1 MIKNLKDNAQDN
13 IMAVIVAFVT
23 LFAIS
28 FQHYFSKFISPETPL
43 MNIGGI
49 PFQHIEFVSI
59 LFTVAMLLG
68 VIVSQFLLKEK
79 IFKLVPI
86 CIALLGFIAI
96 FIGMFTVDFFQKIA
110 PTMRISHVIMTASRL
125 NGIILS
131 VSGIFVGIILSAV
144 MNHTKRII
152 HALVLALILTIF
164 AYSLNAFS
172 TVYIVLGVAIV
183 ILAIVYGYI
192 GVKNNSVKLPS
203 ENRILSVK
211 IIDKISPI
219 IIGGI
224 ISYFFVYGYY
234 YFINTVG
241 LSPIVFAVTSITAGI
256 IWLLFSSITIHKY
269 AKIVCALLVIAL
281 FIANACF
288 PTISLLLVSIICGA
302 ALLGMCNNKEK
313 KEIYS
318 LICSCTGAI
327 IFAII
332 AMVVNHYMAE
342 ITKFSSNRIVYEP
355 SVYGFLILLGMI
367 IIRVI
372 IDYLRLFINT
382 KSKLTQLST
391 EKDN

>member
-1 MIKNLKDNAQDN
+1 MIKNLKDKSQDN
-13 IMAVIVAFVT
+13 VMAVIVAFVT
-23 LFAIS
+23 VFALS
-28 FQHYFSKFISPETPL
+28 FQYYFSKFISPETPL

-59 LFTVAMLLG
+59 LFTVAMLIG

-96 FIGMFTVDFFQKIA
+96 FIGMFTVDFFQKLA

-131 VSGIFVGIILSAV
+131 ASGLFIGILLSAA
-144 MNHTKRII
+144 MSHTKRII
-152 HALVLALILTIF
+152 HALVLALLLTVF

-192 GVKNNSVKLPS
+192 GVKNNSVELPS

-211 IIDKISPI
+211 ILDKISPI
-219 IIGGI
+219 IKGGI

-234 YFINTVG
+234 YFINTLG
-241 LSPIVFAVTSITAGI
+241 LSPIVFAVTAITAGM
-256 IWLLFSSITIHKY
+256 IWLLFSNITIHKY
-269 AKIVCALLVIAL
+269 AKIVCVLIVISL
-281 FIANACF
+281 FIANACV
-288 PTISLLLVSIICGA
+288 PTISLLLVSIMCGA
-302 ALLGMCNNKEK
+302 AVLGMCNNKEK
-313 KEIYS
+313 KEKYS
-318 LICSCTGAI
+318 TICGCAGAI

-332 AMVVNHYMAE
+332 AMVVNHNMAE

-367 IIRVI
+367 LICVI
-372 IDYLRLFINT
+372 IDYLRLLINT
-382 KSKLTQLST
+382 KLELTQLSA

>member
-1 MIKNLKDNAQDN
+1 MIKNLKDKSQDN
-13 IMAVIVAFVT
+13 VMAILVAFVT
-23 LFAIS
+23 VFAIS
-28 FQHYFSKFISPETPL
+28 FQYYFSKFISPETPL

-59 LFTVAMLLG
+59 LFTVAMLIG
-68 VIVSQFLLKEK
+68 VIVSQFLLKGK

-86 CIALLGFIAI
+86 CIAILGFIAV
-96 FIGMFTVDFFQKIA
+96 FIGMFTVDFFQKLA

-131 VSGIFVGIILSAV
+131 ASGLFIGILLSVA
-144 MNHTKRII
+144 MSHTKRII
-152 HALVLALILTIF
+152 HALVLALLLTVF

-172 TVYIVLGVAIV
+172 TIYIVLGVAIV

-192 GVKNNSVKLPS
+192 GVKNNSVELPS

-211 IIDKISPI
+211 ILDKISPI
-219 IIGGI
+219 IKGGI

-234 YFINTVG
+234 YFINTFS
-241 LSPIVFAVTSITAGI
+241 LSPIVFAVTAITAGI

-269 AKIVCALLVIAL
+269 AKIVCALIVISL
-281 FIANACF
+281 FIANACV
-288 PTISLLLVSIICGA
+288 PTISLLLVSIAFGA
-302 ALLGMCNNKEK
+302 ALLGLCNNKEK
-313 KEIYS
+313 KEKYS
-318 LICSCTGAI
+318 TICSCAGAI

-332 AMVVNHYMAE
+332 AMVVNHNMAE

-367 IIRVI
+367 LICVI
-372 IDYLRLFINT
+372 IDYLRLLINT
-382 KSKLTQLST
+382 KLELTQLSA

>member
-13 IMAVIVAFVT
+13 IAAVIVAFVT

-28 FQHYFSKFISPETPL
+28 FQYYFSKFISPETPL

-96 FIGMFTVDFFQKIA
+96 FIGMFTVDFFQKLA

-144 MNHTKRII
+144 INHTKRII

-219 IIGGI
+219 IIGGS

-241 LSPIVFAVTSITAGI
+241 LSPIVFAVTAITAGI
-256 IWLLFSSITIHKY
+256 IWLLFSSRTIHKY
-269 AKIVCALLVIAL
+269 VKMVCALIVIAL
-281 FIANACF
+281 FIANACV
-288 PTISLLLVSIICGA
+288 PTISLLLVSIMCGA
-302 ALLGMCNNKEK
+302 ALLGMYNNKEK
-313 KEIYS
+313 KEKYS
-318 LICSCTGAI
+318 LICSCAGAI

-367 IIRVI
+367 MVSVI

-382 KSKLTQLST
+382 KSKLTQLSA

>member
-13 IMAVIVAFVT
+13 IMGVIVAFVT
-23 LFAIS
+23 VFAIS
-28 FQHYFSKFISPETPL
+28 FQYYFSKFISPETPL

-96 FIGMFTVDFFQKIA
+96 FIGMFTVDFFQKLA

-144 MNHTKRII
+144 MSHTKRII
-152 HALVLALILTIF
+152 HALVLALLLTIF

-211 IIDKISPI
+211 IIEKISPI
-219 IIGGI
+219 IVGGI

-269 AKIVCALLVIAL
+269 VKIICALIVIAL
-281 FIANACF
+281 FIANACV
-288 PTISLLLVSIICGA
+288 PTIGLLLVSIMCGA
-302 ALLGMCNNKEK
+302 ALLGMYNNKEK
-313 KEIYS
+313 KEKYS
-318 LICSCTGAI
+318 LICSCAGAI

-367 IIRVI
+367 FICVI

-382 KSKLTQLST
+382 KLELTQLSA

>member
-23 LFAIS
+23 VFAIS
-28 FQHYFSKFISPETPL
+28 FQYYFSKFISPETPL

-49 PFQHIEFVSI
+49 HFQHIEFVSI

-96 FIGMFTVDFFQKIA
+96 FIGMFTVDFFQKLA

-144 MNHTKRII
+144 MSHTKRII

-192 GVKNNSVKLPS
+192 GVKNNSIKLPS

-269 AKIVCALLVIAL
+269 AKIVCALIVIAL
-281 FIANACF
+281 FIANACV
-288 PTISLLLVSIICGA
+288 PTIGLLLVSIMCGA
-302 ALLGMCNNKEK
+302 ALLGMYNNKEK
-313 KEIYS
+313 KEKYS
-318 LICSCTGAI
+318 LICSCAGAI

-355 SVYGFLILLGMI
+355 SVYGFFILLGMI

-382 KSKLTQLST
+382 KSKLTQLSA

>member
-1 MIKNLKDNAQDN
+1 MIKNLKDKSQDN
-13 IMAVIVAFVT
+13 VMAVIIAFVMV
-23 LFAIS
+23 FALS
-28 FQHYFSKFISPETPL
+28 FQYYFSKFISPETPL

-59 LFTVAMLLG
+59 LFTVAMLIG
-68 VIVSQFLLKEK
+68 VLVSQFLLKEK

-86 CIALLGFIAI
+86 CIAVLGFIAI
-96 FIGMFTVDFFQKIA
+96 FIGMFTVEFFQKLA

-131 VSGIFVGIILSAV
+131 ASGLFVGIILSAA

-152 HALVLALILTIF
+152 HALVLALLLTVF

-172 TVYIVLGVAIV
+172 SIYIVLGVAIV
-183 ILAIVYGYI
+183 ILAIVYGFI
-192 GVKNNSVKLPS
+192 GVDNNSVKLPS

-211 IIDKISPI
+211 MLDKISPVI
-219 IIGGI
+219 KGGI

-234 YFINTVG
+234 YFINT
-241 LSPIVFAVTSITAGI
+241 LSLSAIAFAVTAITAGI

-269 AKIVCALLVIAL
+269 AKIVCALIVISL
-281 FIANACF
+281 FVANACV
-288 PTISLLLVSIICGA
+288 PTISLLLLSIMFGA
-302 ALLGMCNNKEK
+302 ALLGMCNKKECKEK
-313 KEIYS
+313 YS
-318 LICSCTGAI
+318 IISGCAGAI

-355 SVYGFLILLGMI
+355 SVYGFFILLGMI
-367 IIRVI
+367 IISVI
-372 IDYLRLFINT
+372 IDYLRLFIDT
-382 KSKLTQLST
+382 KSKISQLSA

>member
-1 MIKNLKDNAQDN
+1 MIKNLKDKSQDN
-13 IMAVIVAFVT
+13 VMAVIIAFVMV
-23 LFAIS
+23 FALS
-28 FQHYFSKFISPETPL
+28 FQYYFSKFISPETPL

-59 LFTVAMLLG
+59 LFTVAMLIG
-68 VIVSQFLLKEK
+68 VLVSQFLLKEK

-86 CIALLGFIAI
+86 CIAVLGFIAI
-96 FIGMFTVDFFQKIA
+96 FIGMFTVDFFQKLA

-131 VSGIFVGIILSAV
+131 ASGIFIGIILSAA

-152 HALVLALILTIF
+152 HALVLALLLTVF

-172 TVYIVLGVAIV
+172 SVYIVLGVAIV

-192 GVKNNSVKLPS
+192 GVKNNSVNLPS

-211 IIDKISPI
+211 MLDKISPVI
-219 IIGGI
+219 KGGI

-234 YFINTVG
+234 YFINT
-241 LSPIVFAVTSITAGI
+241 LSLSAIAFAVTAITAGI

-269 AKIVCALLVIAL
+269 AKIVCALIVISL
-281 FIANACF
+281 FVANACV
-288 PTISLLLVSIICGA
+288 PTISLLLLSIMFGA
-302 ALLGMCNNKEK
+302 ALLGMCNKKECKEK
-313 KEIYS
+313 YS
-318 LICSCTGAI
+318 IISGCAGAI

-355 SVYGFLILLGMI
+355 SVYGFFILLGMI
-367 IIRVI
+367 IISVI
-372 IDYLRLFINT
+372 IDYLRLFIDT
-382 KSKLTQLST
+382 KSKISQLSA

>member
-23 LFAIS
+23 VFAIS
-28 FQHYFSKFISPETPL
+28 FQYYFSKFISPETPL

-96 FIGMFTVDFFQKIA
+96 FIGMFTVDFFQKLA

-192 GVKNNSVKLPS
+192 GIKNNSVKLPS
-203 ENRILSVK
+203 ENRILSIK

-219 IIGGI
+219 IIGGS
-224 ISYFFVYGYY
+224 ISYFFVYAYY

-241 LSPIVFAVTSITAGI
+241 LSPIVFAVTAITAGI

-269 AKIVCALLVIAL
+269 VKIVCLLIVIAL
-281 FIANACF
+281 FIANACV
-288 PTISLLLVSIICGA
+288 PTISLLLVSIMCGA

-318 LICSCTGAI
+318 LIYSCTCAI

-355 SVYGFLILLGMI
+355 SVYGFFILLGMI

-372 IDYLRLFINT
+372 IDCLRLFINT

>member
-13 IMAVIVAFVT
+13 KMGVIVAFVT
-23 LFAIS
+23 VFAIS
-28 FQHYFSKFISPETPL
+28 FQYYFSKFISPETPL

-96 FIGMFTVDFFQKIA
+96 FIGMFTVDFFQKLA

-152 HALVLALILTIF
+152 HALVLALLLTVF

-172 TVYIVLGVAIV
+172 IVYIVLGVAIV

-234 YFINTVG
+234 YFLNTVG
-241 LSPIVFAVTSITAGI
+241 LSPIVFAVTAITAGMT
-256 IWLLFSSITIHKY
+256 WLLFCNISIHKY
-269 AKIVCALLVIAL
+269 AKIICALIVIAL
-281 FIANACF
+281 FIANACV
-288 PTISLLLVSIICGA
+288 PTIGLLLVSIMCGA
-302 ALLGMCNNKEK
+302 ALLGMYNNKEK
-313 KEIYS
+313 KEKYS
-318 LICSCTGAI
+318 LICSCAGAI

-355 SVYGFLILLGMI
+355 SVYGFFILLGMI
-367 IIRVI
+367 MVSVI

-382 KSKLTQLST
+382 KLELTQLSA

>member
-1 MIKNLKDNAQDN
+1 MIKNLKDKSQDN
-13 IMAVIVAFVT
+13 VMAVIIAFVMV
-23 LFAIS
+23 FALS
-28 FQHYFSKFISPETPL
+28 FQYYFSKFISPETPL

-59 LFTVAMLLG
+59 LFMVAMLIG
-68 VIVSQFLLKEK
+68 VLVSQFLLKEK

-86 CIALLGFIAI
+86 CIAVLGFIAI
-96 FIGMFTVDFFQKIA
+96 FIGMFTVDFFQKLA

-131 VSGIFVGIILSAV
+131 ASGLFVGIILSAA
-144 MNHTKRII
+144 MSHTKRII
-152 HALVLALILTIF
+152 HALVLALLLTVF

-172 TVYIVLGVAIV
+172 SVYIVLGVAIV
-183 ILAIVYGYI
+183 ILAIVYGFI
-192 GVKNNSVKLPS
+192 GVDNNSVKLPS

-211 IIDKISPI
+211 MLDKISPVI
-219 IIGGI
+219 KGGI

-234 YFINTVG
+234 YFINT
-241 LSPIVFAVTSITAGI
+241 LSLSAIAFAVTAITAGI

-269 AKIVCALLVIAL
+269 AKIVCELIVISL
-281 FIANACF
+281 FVANACV
-288 PTISLLLVSIICGA
+288 PTISLLLLSIMFGA
-302 ALLGMCNNKEK
+302 ALLGMCNKKECKEK
-313 KEIYS
+313 YS
-318 LICSCTGAI
+318 IISGCAGAI

-355 SVYGFLILLGMI
+355 SIYGFFILLGMI
-367 IIRVI
+367 IISVI
-372 IDYLRLFINT
+372 IDYLRLFIDT
-382 KSKLTQLST
+382 KSKISQLSA

>member
-13 IMAVIVAFVT
+13 IMGVIVAFVT
-23 LFAIS
+23 VFAIS
-28 FQHYFSKFISPETPL
+28 FQYYFSKFISPETPL

-96 FIGMFTVDFFQKIA
+96 FIGMFTVDFFQKLA

-152 HALVLALILTIF
+152 HALVLALLLTVF

-172 TVYIVLGVAIV
+172 IVYIVLGVAIV

-234 YFINTVG
+234 YFLNTVG
-241 LSPIVFAVTSITAGI
+241 LSPIVFAVTAITAGMT
-256 IWLLFSSITIHKY
+256 WLLFCNISIHKY
-269 AKIVCALLVIAL
+269 AKIICALIVIAL
-281 FIANACF
+281 FIANACV
-288 PTISLLLVSIICGA
+288 PTIGLLLVSIMCGA
-302 ALLGMCNNKEK
+302 ALLGMYNNNEK
-313 KEIYS
+313 KEKYS
-318 LICSCTGAI
+318 LICSCAGAI

-342 ITKFSSNRIVYEP
+342 ITIFSSNRIVYEP

-367 IIRVI
+367 MVSVI
-372 IDYLRLFINT
+372 IDYIRLFINT
-382 KSKLTQLST
+382 KLELTQLSA

>member
-1 MIKNLKDNAQDN
+1 MIKNLKDKSQDN
-13 IMAVIVAFVT
+13 VMAVIIAFVMV
-23 LFAIS
+23 FALS
-28 FQHYFSKFISPETPL
+28 FQYYFSKFISPETPL

-59 LFTVAMLLG
+59 LFTVAMLIG
-68 VIVSQFLLKEK
+68 VLVSQFLLKEK

-86 CIALLGFIAI
+86 CIAVLGFIAI
-96 FIGMFTVDFFQKIA
+96 FIGMFTVDFFQKLA

-131 VSGIFVGIILSAV
+131 ASGLFVGIILSAA
-144 MNHTKRII
+144 MSHTKRII
-152 HALVLALILTIF
+152 HALVLALLLTVF

-172 TVYIVLGVAIV
+172 SVYIVLGVAIV
-183 ILAIVYGYI
+183 ILAIVYGFI
-192 GVKNNSVKLPS
+192 GVDNNSVKLPS

-211 IIDKISPI
+211 MLDKISPVI
-219 IIGGI
+219 KGGI

-234 YFINTVG
+234 YFINT
-241 LSPIVFAVTSITAGI
+241 LSLSAIAFAVTAITAGI

-269 AKIVCALLVIAL
+269 AKIVCELIVISL
-281 FIANACF
+281 FVANACV
-288 PTISLLLVSIICGA
+288 PTISLLLLSIMFGA
-302 ALLGMCNNKEK
+302 ALLGMCNKKECKEK
-313 KEIYS
+313 YS
-318 LICSCTGAI
+318 IISGCAGAI

-355 SVYGFLILLGMI
+355 SVYGFFILLGMI
-367 IIRVI
+367 IISVI
-372 IDYLRLFINT
+372 IDYLRLFIDT
-382 KSKLTQLST
+382 KSKISQLSA

>member
-1 MIKNLKDNAQDN
+1 MIKNLKDKSQDN
-13 IMAVIVAFVT
+13 VMAVIIAFVMV
-23 LFAIS
+23 FALS
-28 FQHYFSKFISPETPL
+28 FQYYFSKFISPETPL

-59 LFTVAMLLG
+59 LFTVAMLIG
-68 VIVSQFLLKEK
+68 VLVSQFLLKEK

-86 CIALLGFIAI
+86 CIAVLGFIAI
-96 FIGMFTVDFFQKIA
+96 FIGMFTVDFFQKLA

-131 VSGIFVGIILSAV
+131 ASGLFIGIILSAA

-152 HALVLALILTIF
+152 HALVLALLLTVF

-172 TVYIVLGVAIV
+172 SVYIVLGVAIV
-183 ILAIVYGYI
+183 ILAIVYGFI
-192 GVKNNSVKLPS
+192 GVDNNSVKLPS

-211 IIDKISPI
+211 MLDKISPVI
-219 IIGGI
+219 KGGI

-234 YFINTVG
+234 YFINT
-241 LSPIVFAVTSITAGI
+241 LSLSAIAFAVTAITAGI

-269 AKIVCALLVIAL
+269 AKIVCALIVISL
-281 FIANACF
+281 FVANACV
-288 PTISLLLVSIICGA
+288 PTISLLLLSIMFGA
-302 ALLGMCNNKEK
+302 ALLGMCNKKECKEK
-313 KEIYS
+313 YS
-318 LICSCTGAI
+318 IISGCAGAI

-355 SVYGFLILLGMI
+355 SVYGFFILLGMI
-367 IIRVI
+367 IISVI
-372 IDYLRLFINT
+372 IDYLRLFIDT
-382 KSKLTQLST
+382 KSKISQLSA

>member
-1 MIKNLKDNAQDN
+1 MIKNLKDKSQDN
-13 IMAVIVAFVT
+13 VMAVIIAFVMV
-23 LFAIS
+23 FALS
-28 FQHYFSKFISPETPL
+28 FQYYFSKFISPETPL

-59 LFTVAMLLG
+59 LFTVAMLIG
-68 VIVSQFLLKEK
+68 VLVSQFLLKEK

-86 CIALLGFIAI
+86 CIAVLGFIAI
-96 FIGMFTVDFFQKIA
+96 FIGMFTVDFFQKLA

-131 VSGIFVGIILSAV
+131 ASGLFIGIILSAA

-152 HALVLALILTIF
+152 HALVLALLLTVF

-172 TVYIVLGVAIV
+172 SVYIVLGVAIV
-183 ILAIVYGYI
+183 ILAIVYGFI
-192 GVKNNSVKLPS
+192 GVDNNSVKLPS

-211 IIDKISPI
+211 MLDKISPVI
-219 IIGGI
+219 KGGI
-224 ISYFFVYGYY
+224 LSYFFVYGYY
-234 YFINTVG
+234 YFINT
-241 LSPIVFAVTSITAGI
+241 LSLSAIAFAVTAITAGI

-269 AKIVCALLVIAL
+269 AKIVCALIVISL
-281 FIANACF
+281 FVANACV
-288 PTISLLLVSIICGA
+288 PTISLLLLSIMFGA
-302 ALLGMCNNKEK
+302 ALLGMCNKKECKEK
-313 KEIYS
+313 YS
-318 LICSCTGAI
+318 IISGCAGAI

-355 SVYGFLILLGMI
+355 SVYGFFILLGMI
-367 IIRVI
+367 IISVI
-372 IDYLRLFINT
+372 IDYLRLFIDT
-382 KSKLTQLST
+382 KSKISQLSA